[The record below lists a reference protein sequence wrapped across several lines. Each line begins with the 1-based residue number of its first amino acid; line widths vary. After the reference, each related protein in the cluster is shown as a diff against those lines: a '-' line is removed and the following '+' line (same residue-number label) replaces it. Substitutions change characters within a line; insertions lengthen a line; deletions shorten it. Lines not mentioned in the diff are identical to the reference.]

1 MRFQAVCRIKI
12 IKCYFLFFQKIGR
25 VKLKEIFPIETIQ
38 QLVTTSSADKTHIAA
53 IEAAGLPVT
62 LVAETPSEA

>member
-1 MRFQAVCRIKI
+1 M
-12 IKCYFLFFQKIGR
+12 
-25 VKLKEIFPIETIQ
+25 KEIFPIETIQ
-38 QLVTTSSADKTHIAA
+38 QLVTTSSADKTHTAA

>member
-1 MRFQAVCRIKI
+1 M
-12 IKCYFLFFQKIGR
+12 
-25 VKLKEIFPIETIQ
+25 KEIFPIETIQ
-38 QLVTTSSADKTHIAA
+38 QLVITSSADKTHIAA